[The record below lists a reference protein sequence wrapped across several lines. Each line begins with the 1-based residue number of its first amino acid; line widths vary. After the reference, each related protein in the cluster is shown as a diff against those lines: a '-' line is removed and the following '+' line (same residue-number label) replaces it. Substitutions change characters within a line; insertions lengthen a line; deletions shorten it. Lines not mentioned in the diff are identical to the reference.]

1 MEAGNKIQSSV
12 KQRIAEYL
20 KGNNIS
26 QSVFC
31 ERVGLSKGYLG
42 AMRKSFQ
49 PDTINNITI
58 EFPDLDIQ
66 WLLTGTGQM
75 LKPAK
80 NPFSQMTEREIGESV
95 SEVIMDMYT
104 KGEIYP
110 ASIYDKAIAEK
121 NKEISARDSRIEEL
135 QREIWQLQNKIDE
148 LSK

>member
-1 MEAGNKIQSSV
+1 MERKIDRLDIYMKSNRLNDNKITTS
-12 KQRIAEYL
+12 A
-20 KGNNIS
+20 
-26 QSVFC
+26 
-31 ERVGLSKGYLG
+31 GLTNGIIGKS
-42 AMRKSFQ
+42 RKEGRDLSAKS
-49 PDTINNITI
+49 I
-58 EFPDLDIQ
+58 ELILNTYPDLNPN
-66 WLLTGTGQM
+66 WLLTGKGDM